1 MDLFYDTAIMIII
14 LFFFFLIFLI
24 FILYIFMIIIF
35 MCKLHEKPIVIN
47 FYAKTTV
54 VFAACTRVQVPTLGA

>member
-1 MDLFYDTAIMIII
+1 
-14 LFFFFLIFLI
+14 
-24 FILYIFMIIIF
+24 

-54 VFAACTRVQVPTLGA
+54 VFAVCTRVQIPTLGAWTLKIYT